1 MGDVTLR
8 YLLFGED
15 RSASKAVKGV
25 GEAAESTATKLSG
38 VVSRMG
44 GAIGGDMGQLLDR
57 ASQAIGLADGKT
69 EKLGAR
75 MLATG
80 TVATGAGIAFQQ
92 MASGDVEA
100 QNRLSSAIEAT
111 GQSTDDY
118 ADRVDGLVEA
128 QVRFGNQDGD
138 VKDALAKLVDAYH
151 DPAKALERMQLATDL
166 AATKQISLGEAA
178 GIVAKAHGGAGK
190 IFKEFG
196 QAVGENADG
205 TKDYEGALDQ
215 LAGQLSGRASASQ
228 DSFAGK
234 VREGKAWL
242 GNAASAFAEQYGP
255 AITTAGVA
263 LTGLGAAL
271 EIAKAAQLSNMATT
285 VTAKAVQLGS
295 AVATGVAT
303 AAQWAWNAALSA
315 NPIGLIIVG
324 IGLLVGALLYAW
336 NNFDWFRTGVTT
348 VWDAI
353 KTGFSWMWDNVV
365 KPGFEA
371 FKLALGAVAKAGI
384 WLWNN
389 ALQPAFSF
397 IVGGIAWLLGSWAG
411 MLRALGNIPGGMFD
425 WAKGAADTL
434 QGAADKATALKDGI
448 KKIDEIPDPS
458 VTVRFD
464 AYLTPAYIQ
473 AMQTTSAN
481 KRQAMLDVGSNAAG
495 TSSWRGGLT
504 WVGEQGPELLD
515 LPAGTRVYDNASS
528 MAIARGASSQSPATG
543 GLSGPV
549 VVHVV
554 DADGVLQGMMRGVA
568 RQESADQ
575 AQSVLAG
582 VW

>member
-15 RSASKAVKGV
+15 RSASKTVKGV

-38 VVSRMG
+38 VVSRLG
-44 GAIGGDMGQLLDR
+44 GALGGDMGQLLDR

-80 TVATGAGIAFQQ
+80 TVATGAGLAMQQ

-118 ADRVDGLVEA
+118 SDRVDGLVES
-128 QVRFGNQDGD
+128 QVRFGHQDGD
-138 VKDALAKLVDAYH
+138 VKNALAKLVDAYH
-151 DPAKALERMQLATDL
+151 DPTQALDRMQLATDL
-166 AATKQISLGEAA
+166 AAAKHVSLGEAA

-190 IFKEFG
+190 VFKEFG

-205 TKDYEGALDQ
+205 SKDYEGALDQ

-234 VREGKAWL
+234 VREGRAWL

-271 EIAKAAQLSNMATT
+271 EIAKAAQISHVATT
-285 VTAKAVQLGS
+285 VAAKAAQLGT

-315 NPIGLIIVG
+315 NPIGLIVIA
-324 IGLLVGALLYAW
+324 IAALVGAILYAW
-336 NNFDWFRTGVTT
+336 NNFDWFRNGVTA
-348 VWDAI
+348 VWEAI
-353 KTGFSWMWDNVV
+353 KTGFSWMWDNVL
-365 KPGFEA
+365 KPGFEGFQA
-371 FKLALGAVAKAGI
+371 ALRVVGNAGI

-397 IVGGIAWLLGSWAG
+397 IVGGIAWLLNTWAG
-411 MLRALGNIPGGMFD
+411 MLRGLSNVPGFG
-425 WAKGAADTL
+425 WAADAATAM
-434 QGAADKATALKDGI
+434 QGAADKATALQQGI

-481 KRQAMLDVGSNAAG
+481 KRAAILDVGANASG
-495 TSSWRGGLT
+495 TLSWRGGLT
-504 WVGEQGPELLD
+504 WVGERGPELLE
-515 LPAGTRVYDNASS
+515 LPAGTRIYDNASS
-528 MAIARGASSQSPATG
+528 MAIARGSSIQSIATG

-554 DADGVLQGMMRGVA
+554 DADGVMQGMMRGVA
-568 RQESADQ
+568 RQESAEQ
-575 AQSVLAG
+575 ANSVLAG

>member
-80 TVATGAGIAFQQ
+80 TVATGAGIAMQQ

-215 LAGQLSGRASASQ
+215 LADQLSGRASASS
-228 DSFAGK
+228 DSFGGK
-234 VREGKAWL
+234 TRELGAWL

-285 VTAKAVQLGS
+285 VAAKAVQLGS

-315 NPIGLIIVG
+315 NPIGLIVIA
-324 IGLLVGALLYAW
+324 IAALVGAVLYAW
-336 NNFDWFRTGVTT
+336 NNFDWFRNGVTA
-348 VWDAI
+348 VWEAI

-371 FKLALGAVAKAGI
+371 FQTALRVVGNAGI

-397 IVGGIAWLLGSWAG
+397 IVGGIAWLLNTWAG
-411 MLRALGNIPGGMFD
+411 MLRGLSNVPGFG
-425 WAKGAADTL
+425 WAGDAANAM

-464 AYLTPAYIQ
+464 AYMTPAYIQ

-481 KRQAMLDVGSNAAG
+481 KRAAMLDVGSNAAG

-504 WVGEQGPELLD
+504 WVGERGPELLD
-515 LPAGTRVYDNASS
+515 LPAGTQIYDNASS